1 MKKTIHTI
9 TLCIILTI
17 FTLSTVAC
25 DSKEPEKQQI
35 KQEVSKQEV
44 SKEEVSKEEVSKE
57 EVSKQEALKNM
68 SPANLFA
75 SKCTN
80 CHDAKRAEDMHASK
94 ESFKDLIKKMMAK
107 GAKITD
113 KESDEIS
120 DFLSTPSR
128 FLLKEK
134 CSKCHTLDRIYEAHE
149 KGKLTKDTLKKMQQK
164 KDSGITEEDVDS
176 IYEGLNAYY
185 FVSPQIP
192 MTPGF

>member
-1 MKKTIHTI
+1 MMKKTIHTI

-17 FTLSTVAC
+17 FTLSTGAC
-25 DSKEPEKQQI
+25 DRKEPEKQQI

-44 SKEEVSKEEVSKE
+44 SKQ
-57 EVSKQEALKNM
+57 EVSKQEAPKDI
-68 SPANLFA
+68 STANLFKT
-75 SKCTN
+75 KCTK
-80 CHDAKRAEDMHASK
+80 CHDPKRAEDMHASK
-94 ESFKDLIKKMMAK
+94 ESFVDIIKEMIKK
-107 GAKITD
+107 GAEID
-113 KESDEIS
+113 DQQGKEIAE
-120 DFLSTPSR
+120 FLATPSR

-149 KGKLTKDTLKKMQQK
+149 KGNLTKDTLKKMQQK
-164 KDSGITEEDVDS
+164 EDSGITEEDVDS

>member
-17 FTLSTVAC
+17 FTLSTGAC
-25 DSKEPEKQQI
+25 DRKEPEKQQI

-44 SKEEVSKEEVSKE
+44 SKQ
-57 EVSKQEALKNM
+57 EVSKQEAPKVI
-68 SPANLFA
+68 SPANLFK

-80 CHDAKRAEDMHASK
+80 CHDAKRVEDMHASK
-94 ESFKDLIKKMMAK
+94 ESFVDIIKEMIKK
-107 GAKITD
+107 GAKID
-113 KESDEIS
+113 DQQGKEIAE
-120 DFLSTPSR
+120 FLAAPSR

-134 CSKCHTLDRIYEAHE
+134 CSRCHTLDRIYEAHE
-149 KGKLTKDTLKKMQQK
+149 KGNLTKDTLKKMRQK
-164 KDSGITEEDVDS
+164 EDSGITDEDVDS